1 MRKRYR
7 YIAVLLMGLML
18 CLESACGSGGSSSSS
33 DSINSPSMGVD
44 SVASSISNS
53 IMSVAD
59 SASGYKSGSTGSGAV
74 YEESSVETTGNEMSD
89 TANNSRKLIK
99 DVDMT
104 VETYEYTSLIEGI
117 QNEVLS
123 LGGYIENYSSYN
135 ENSESDRSAYMTI
148 RVPAEHMDGLI
159 DRIGEEG
166 NVTSRNESIEDVTLT
181 YTDLD
186 SHKRMLQEEQERL
199 FELLQQAEDIETV
212 IALESRLTDVRY
224 QIDSIESQLRV
235 IDNQVSYSTLR
246 LDVHEVER
254 YTPQTEKGTWDRIRV
269 GFTENL
275 YKVGNGIKELFIG
288 LVISLPIICVYA
300 CVIAIF
306 IIVLMAIVKYSD
318 KVRAK
323 RDGQYKNRVTPDS
336 TKVKFNPNY
345 RTVDRNK
352 VYPPIKEADTD
363 ENKVT
368 NDSISGDDKSNQ

>member
-1 MRKRYR
+1 
-7 YIAVLLMGLML
+7 
-18 CLESACGSGGSSSSS
+18 
-33 DSINSPSMGVD
+33 
-44 SVASSISNS
+44 
-53 IMSVAD
+53 MSVAD
-59 SASGYKSGSTGSGAV
+59 SASGYESGSTGSGAV

-159 DRIGEEG
+159 YRIGEEG

-275 YKVGNGIKELFIG
+275 YKVGNGIKEFFIG